1 MTNGSSAVSIERD
14 VVFGRGG
21 DEDLRLDV
29 YHPPAAL
36 NKRTAVV
43 HLFGGGF
50 TRGSKEADYLTSNA
64 RRLTEMGFVNVAS
77 NYRLAPG
84 TRWPGQLHDAKA
96 AVRWTRAN
104 AARLGIDPDKIA
116 ICGYS
121 AGAQLAIAVAGSPDR
136 EEGEGG
142 TPGVSSAVA
151 AVLSYYT
158 GYSPRAADG
167 TPNALHAPDATD
179 ADHEATSPLAFI
191 KPGFPPT
198 IIFHGTQDVT
208 VPQPIDAGLFAALQ
222 EAGADP
228 ELHLYAGVPHIF
240 DRQPGFGESA
250 SELCG
255 FFLERYV
262 VNAPARE
269 TAAARA

>member
-1 MTNGSSAVSIERD
+1 MTNGSSAVRIERD

-21 DEDLRLDV
+21 NEELRLDV

-36 NKRTAVV
+36 NKRTAIV

-50 TRGSKEADYLTSNA
+50 TRGSKEADYLTNNA
-64 RRLTEMGFVNVAS
+64 LRLSEIGFVNVAA

-84 TRWPGQLHDAKA
+84 TKWPGQLYDAKA

-104 AARLGIDPDKIA
+104 AGKLGIDPDKIA

-121 AGAQLAIAVAGSPDR
+121 AGALLAIAAAGSAGR
-136 EEGEGG
+136 EEGGGG

-151 AVLSYYT
+151 AVISYYT
-158 GYSPRAADG
+158 GYAQRADDG
-167 TPNALHAPDATD
+167 TAHVLHAADATD
-179 ADHEATSPLAFI
+179 ADHEAASPLAFI
-191 KPGFPPT
+191 KAGFPPT

-208 VPQPIDAGLFAALQ
+208 VPQPLEAGLFAALQ
-222 EAGADP
+222 KAGVDP

-240 DRQPGFGESA
+240 DRQPGFGEST
-250 SELCG
+250 SDLCA

-269 TAAARA
+269 AAASRA